1 MHILNNLNKIKKKN
15 RSKKSKIDIYCNIA
29 HSSDVK
35 DLI

>member
-1 MHILNNLNKIKKKN
+1 MHILNNLNEIQKKK
-15 RSKKSKIDIYCNIA
+15 SQKIKIDIYCNIA